1 MSRKSKIELI
11 VKVKIVEQYL
21 AGEIVLNQASKK
33 LGVTCQ
39 SIREWISIYRCNG
52 PAGLL
57 NQPKN
62 KSYSKTL
69 KMSAVNDYLNG
80 VGSLDDICLKYGIR
94 SHTQLLKWI
103 QVYNS
108 GGILKTSTG
117 GAYMKKAKNTTLDER
132 LKIVTECLANDK
144 NYGAMALKYQ
154 CSYQQVRN
162 WVKRYEKMGSKG
174 LEDRRGRRV
183 GLLPSRTPEE
193 ELRDKIAELKRK
205 NLDLQMEN
213 DL

>member
-1 MSRKSKIELI
+1 MSRKSKIEPI

-33 LGVTCQ
+33 LGVACQ
-39 SIREWISIYRCNG
+39 SIRKWISIYRCNG
-52 PAGLL
+52 PAGLF
-57 NQPKN
+57 NQLKN

-108 GGILKTSTG
+108 GGILKTSINTM
-117 GAYMKKAKNTTLDER
+117 AYTSSR
-132 LKIVTECLANDK
+132 GHSCHSFKIGRILSVILLIVLSEISI
-144 NYGAMALKYQ
+144 
-154 CSYQQVRN
+154 SYR
-162 WVKRYEKMGSKG
+162 
-174 LEDRRGRRV
+174 
-183 GLLPSRTPEE
+183 SR
-193 ELRDKIAELKRK
+193 
-205 NLDLQMEN
+205 M
-213 DL
+213 

>member
-1 MSRKSKIELI
+1 MSRKSKIEPI

-33 LGVTCQ
+33 LGVACQ
-39 SIREWISIYRCNG
+39 SIRKWISIYRCNES
-52 PAGLL
+52 AGLL

-117 GAYMKKAKNTTLDER
+117 GACMKKAKSTTFDER

-144 NYGAMALKYQ
+144 NYRAMALKYQ
-154 CSYQQVRN
+154 CSYQHVRTLG
-162 WVKRYEKMGSKG
+162 K
-174 LEDRRGRRV
+174 
-183 GLLPSRTPEE
+183 T
-193 ELRDKIAELKRK
+193 I
-205 NLDLQMEN
+205 
-213 DL
+213 